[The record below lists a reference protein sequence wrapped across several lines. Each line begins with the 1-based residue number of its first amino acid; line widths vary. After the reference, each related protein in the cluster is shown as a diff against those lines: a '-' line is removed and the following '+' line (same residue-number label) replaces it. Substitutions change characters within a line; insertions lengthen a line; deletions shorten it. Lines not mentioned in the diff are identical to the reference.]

1 MFREM
6 LRFVIRNLA
15 RFAYTII
22 FSLALTVVFA
32 IADDDRSRAVAANQS
47 VAKAVRI
54 GGDIH
59 RTRFVMDLSD
69 KVPFRLFTLADH
81 YRVVVDMPNVRF
93 KLPKG
98 AGRKGRGLIKAYRF
112 GLFAPGKSRIVIDV
126 TRPVLIDKVFVL
138 PAQNGQPS
146 RLVIDLTPT
155 NRQTFLAKLKET
167 RKSQSNMFQ
176 NNVAAKKTVQ
186 LKSAP
191 RRSGKSVVK
200 KTKLPLVVIDP
211 GHGGIDA
218 GAIGVGGT
226 NEKDIVLRFAK
237 LLKKEL
243 GRRGHV
249 RVKMSRS
256 KDVFVPLPERVSFAR
271 THAADLFVS
280 IHADSIAKRRA
291 KGVRGASVYTLSEE
305 ASDLEAAALAEK
317 ENRSD
322 IIAGVELPPPTS
334 DVPQILIDLAQ
345 RETKNYSVVFANMVV
360 GEMKGSALIKRDPIR
375 SANFRVLTA
384 PDVPSVLVELG
395 YLSSRADEKLLKSH
409 KWRTKV
415 AVSLVK
421 AIEDYF
427 AKRKLNR
434 LPMLLDENLGKLTAS
449 GR

>member
-1 MFREM
+1 M

-15 RFAYTII
+15 RIAYTII

-32 IADDDRSRAVAANQS
+32 VADTDRSRAVEANRF
-47 VAKAVRI
+47 VAKAARI
-54 GGDIH
+54 GGDIL
-59 RTRFVMDLSD
+59 RTRFVVDLSD

-93 KLPKG
+93 NLPKG

-126 TRPVLIDKVFVL
+126 TRPVLVAKAFVL

-167 RKSQSNMFQ
+167 RKSQSKIFQ
-176 NNVAAKKTVQ
+176 HTAAAKKTVH

-191 RRSGKSVVK
+191 PGSGESVVQ

-218 GAIGVGGT
+218 GARGVGGT
-226 NEKDIVLRFAK
+226 NEKDIVLRFSK

-249 RVKMSRS
+249 RVKLSRS
-256 KDVFVPLPERVSFAR
+256 KDVFIPLPERVSFAR

-360 GEMKGSALIKRDPIR
+360 GKMKGSALIKRDPIR

-409 KWRTKV
+409 KWRKKV
-415 AVSLVK
+415 AASLVN

-427 AKRKLNR
+427 AKRKVDR
-434 LPMLLDENLGKLTAS
+434 LPMLLDENLGKRTAR